1 MFLSEIGNSDLA
13 ERLLQVGDQIVRVFK
28 ADGQAD
34 QVGGH
39 FERGAGHG
47 GVGHGA
53 RMLDQGFHAT
63 QRFGQGEHFGGSGE
77 LLGRFE
83 TGGEVGSKG
92 SATKFTD
99 DDYYWTLGK
108 CLEVGDVTRK
118 HMDIMDKFDPNKRV
132 ALLVDEWGTWWDEE
146 PGTVPGHLY
155 QQNTMRDAM
164 VAALSLNVFHDL
176 TDRVKMTNIAQ
187 IANVLQSMVLT
198 KDNQMVLTPT
208 YYVFKMY
215 VPHQDAKLI
224 PLSVNTTY
232 RKVRDNRLVPV
243 ISATASEKDGKVAI
257 SLVNTDLNEPC
268 EIDIPLGN
276 IKAKNVKGEILTS
289 TNIADYNDFGQ
300 PEKVTLKTFNGA
312 KINKGSLKLT
322 LPAKSIVTLQLD

>member
-1 MFLSEIGNSDLA
+1 M
-13 ERLLQVGDQIVRVFK
+13 
-28 ADGQAD
+28 
-34 QVGGH
+34 
-39 FERGAGHG
+39 
-47 GVGHGA
+47 
-53 RMLDQGFHAT
+53 
-63 QRFGQGEHFGGSGE
+63 
-77 LLGRFE
+77 
-83 TGGEVGSKG
+83 
-92 SATKFTD
+92 
-99 DDYYWTLGK
+99 
-108 CLEVGDVTRK
+108 
-118 HMDIMDKFDPNKRV
+118 
-132 ALLVDEWGTWWDEE
+132 
-146 PGTVPGHLY
+146 PGHLY

-289 TNIADYNDFGQ
+289 ANIADYNDFGQ
-300 PEKVTLKTFNGA
+300 PEKVTLKAFNGA